1 MSDKLKA
8 YVVNGFDF
16 IHDSKGRYCPRGS
29 IAWLDDVR
37 VRKLFAQMKAEGRPN
52 AIVLRDSDSPQP
64 LPLDPVAVNEVEEV
78 VETDAVDDGSLSIPL
93 VDRVLSLHHTQRKK
107 LASEIV
113 GEKVTSSDMADEIL
127 RASDEET
134 LEGFFSL
141 IEDRGVS

>member
-29 IAWLDDVR
+29 VAWLDDVR
-37 VRKLFAQMKAEGRPN
+37 SRKLFAQIKAEGRPN
-52 AIVLRDSDSPQP
+52 AIVLRDSPQP

-78 VETDAVDDGSLSIPL
+78 VETDAVEDGSLSIPL
-93 VDRVLSLHHTQRKK
+93 LDRVLSLHHTQRKK
-107 LASEIV
+107 IASEII
-113 GEKVTSSDMADEIL
+113 GEKVSSSDMADEIL